1 MAPDVEYFHISIN
14 YILETEISDQEK
26 LIGRLINYLRYV
38 FVYILLYLRVGEGTY
53 INEEMKIQNL
63 YSITRVFTS
72 SDVSFFD
79 AYVHTHTDIYI
90 YIYTYTY
97 IYIHI

>member
-1 MAPDVEYFHISIN
+1 
-14 YILETEISDQEK
+14 
-26 LIGRLINYLRYV
+26 
-38 FVYILLYLRVGEGTY
+38 
-53 INEEMKIQNL
+53 MKIQNL

-79 AYVHTHTDIYI
+79 AYVHKHTDI

-97 IYIHI
+97 I